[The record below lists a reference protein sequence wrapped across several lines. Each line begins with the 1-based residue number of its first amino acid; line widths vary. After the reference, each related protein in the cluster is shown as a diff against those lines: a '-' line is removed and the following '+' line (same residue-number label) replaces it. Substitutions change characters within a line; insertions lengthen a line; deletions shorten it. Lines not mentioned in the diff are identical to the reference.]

1 LPIGRFDCF
10 KRGLSVLSR
19 EEAPVAVEADHL
31 EQQLEARDPDVR
43 LMIQVRADIT
53 GAFETLV
60 ERYQNR
66 LVGILFHVVGSR
78 EEAEDLCQEVFLR
91 IYKARKGYRPR
102 AKFST
107 WLFTIANNLAM
118 NHLRSKGRNP
128 SVPISG
134 ARTDSQA
141 VASVAQQLAGREGTP
156 SAQMRQAELADLVR
170 EAVAVL
176 NEDQKVAVLLN
187 KFEEM
192 SYAEIADIM
201 GRSPAAIKSLL
212 ARARNQLREQLEP
225 YLLTGH
231 RGAVGP

>member
-1 LPIGRFDCF
+1 
-10 KRGLSVLSR
+10 VSR
-19 EEAPVAVEADHL
+19 DVDTL

-43 LMIQVRADIT
+43 LMIQVRGDIV

-66 LVGILFHVVGSR
+66 LSGILFHLVGSK

-91 IYKARKGYRPR
+91 IYKARKGYRPK

-118 NHLRSKGRNP
+118 NHLRAKGRKGN
-128 SVPISG
+128 VALGDGGSG
-134 ARTDSQA
+134 SQSIA
-141 VASVAQQLAGREGTP
+141 PLGQRLLSREGTP
-156 SAQMRQAELADLVR
+156 STQMRQVELADFVR
-170 EAVAVL
+170 DAMSNL
-176 NEDQKVAVLLN
+176 GEDQRLAILLN

-192 SYAEIADIM
+192 SYQEISDVM
-201 GRSPAAIKSLL
+201 GRSPAAVKSLL

-225 YLLTGH
+225 YLLGGE
-231 RGAVGP
+231 RGTAGP